1 MKLEYCRSI
10 SLLDLI
16 EEQEWEDLQYNN
28 SGVGKG
34 GAYQASDSPIQAYHE
49 WNGAVASLERL
60 LWLTIKREKNTAFNT
75 DLSGFVISSPT
86 PVINNWQLIPH
97 LHTVVL
103 SPQTSVTPLPPSGSK
118 PQPTDYFAFESSF
131 ANIRIPENY
140 FVHDQFCLVFTDS
153 FSLFLSK
160 GIRNNRESAFFFS
173 FNPKIIERVWGYL
186 WRRLAEFISASER
199 EILEK
204 VNQRFKIVTPGYT
217 IVEKFSR
224 LFIESLKRQ
233 KLAES
238 REVDTAKEEKPGKTS
253 ISLKKTP
260 LTPYPELELLQ
271 ALTHEIRT
279 PLTTIKTLAKLLG
292 KKAQKEPELLKYIE
306 KIEQECTEQI
316 NRMELIFKAVEL
328 ESQSKRERL
337 RLIPTSLENILN
349 QTVPYWQRQ
358 AERRN
363 IVLEVFIPQKLPQII
378 SEPAILSQVL
388 NGLMEKF
395 IRGLPSGCRF
405 KMLVLPAGNQLKLKF
420 SSEVGWIGG
429 EGKSLGRLLFFQP
442 ETGSLSLSDDVT
454 KNIFQALGGKLTIRQ
469 KPNGGE
475 IITIFLPLG
484 NHTSYPYCSSI

>member
-1 MKLEYCRSI
+1 M
-10 SLLDLI
+10 
-16 EEQEWEDLQYNN
+16 
-28 SGVGKG
+28 
-34 GAYQASDSPIQAYHE
+34 
-49 WNGAVASLERL
+49 
-60 LWLTIKREKNTAFNT
+60 
-75 DLSGFVISSPT
+75 
-86 PVINNWQLIPH
+86 
-97 LHTVVL
+97 
-103 SPQTSVTPLPPSGSK
+103 
-118 PQPTDYFAFESSF
+118 
-131 ANIRIPENY
+131 
-140 FVHDQFCLVFTDS
+140 
-153 FSLFLSK
+153 
-160 GIRNNRESAFFFS
+160 
-173 FNPKIIERVWGYL
+173 
-186 WRRLAEFISASER
+186 
-199 EILEK
+199 
-204 VNQRFKIVTPGYT
+204 
-217 IVEKFSR
+217 
-224 LFIESLKRQ
+224 
-233 KLAES
+233 
-238 REVDTAKEEKPGKTS
+238 
-253 ISLKKTP
+253 
-260 LTPYPELELLQ
+260 
-271 ALTHEIRT
+271 
-279 PLTTIKTLAKLLG
+279 TTIKTLAKLLG

>member
-1 MKLEYCRSI
+1 MRVEYCRTT
-10 SLLDLI
+10 SLMDLI
-16 EEQEWEDLQYNN
+16 NEQEWEDLQY
-28 SGVGKG
+28 
-34 GAYQASDSPIQAYHE
+34 SDMDDSEADSKAQESSIQVYHE

-60 LWLTIKREKNTAFNT
+60 LLLTIGKKNTSFNPEKN
-75 DLSGFVISSPT
+75 GFIISSPT

-103 SPQTSVTPLPPSGSK
+103 SPKHTVAIPLLPSGK
-118 PQPTDYFAFESSF
+118 PQVTDYFAFSSSF
-131 ANIRIPENY
+131 ANITIPEGY
-140 FVHDQFCLVFTDS
+140 FLQEQFCLVFTDS
-153 FSLFLSK
+153 FSLFLIK
-160 GIRNNRESAFFFS
+160 GIRHNKKPAFFFS
-173 FNPKIIERVWGYL
+173 FNPEIIHKVWGYL
-186 WRRLAEFISASER
+186 RRQLMEVISESDREGLER
-199 EILEK
+199 ISRQL
-204 VNQRFKIVTPGYT
+204 KIVVPEYI

-224 LFIESLKRQ
+224 GFVESLKRQ
-233 KLAES
+233 RLENP
-238 REVDTAKEEKPGKTS
+238 KEPEKIKKDKINRSS

-260 LTPYPELELLQ
+260 IPPYPELELLQ

-279 PLTTIKTLAKLLG
+279 PLTTIKTLARLLG
-292 KKAQKEPELLKYIE
+292 KKAKKEPELLKYIE

-328 ESQSKRERL
+328 ESQNKKETL
-337 RLIPTSLENILN
+337 RLIPTSLETILN

-454 KNIFQALGGKLTIRQ
+454 KNIFQALGGKLTIKQ

-475 IITIFLPLG
+475 IVTIFLPLG
-484 NHTSYPYCSSI
+484 SHTGYPYCSSI